1 MLCHT
6 KSSQQQS
13 SLILILI
20 MDFNGHTHTHMT
32 FKSLRFKSYGIIE
45 QKTQEEEEA
54 AAEVMNVKK
63 PYCVYSLLLCV
74 CFL

>member
-1 MLCHT
+1 
-6 KSSQQQS
+6 
-13 SLILILI
+13 
-20 MDFNGHTHTHMT
+20 MT

-45 QKTQEEEEA
+45 QKTQEEEEEEA

-63 PYCVYSLLLCV
+63 PYCVYILLCV

>member
-1 MLCHT
+1 MAT
-6 KSSQQQS
+6 
-13 SLILILI
+13 
-20 MDFNGHTHTHMT
+20 HTHTHMT

>member
-1 MLCHT
+1 MAT
-6 KSSQQQS
+6 
-13 SLILILI
+13 
-20 MDFNGHTHTHMT
+20 HTHTHDIQ
-32 FKSLRFKSYGIIE
+32 KPSIQIIRE